1 MNQGKEFAAL
11 NGSRIQLI
19 RNSYEAS
26 LDTDI
31 IYIDVWTSTVQESK
45 AEKCRLVFSGYQL
58 PGGQRNITPG

>member
-31 IYIDVWTSTVQESK
+31 IYIDVWTSTAQEGE

-58 PGGQRNITPG
+58 PGGQRSITLG